1 MPYFRMKLELNQAAL
16 ANMRAL
22 PVRAQQNLKSKLAT
36 VLAPELQA
44 DTNDLMEKGPA
55 LVSPFEF
62 GSVASAKKYFY
73 MVDHG
78 EVPFDGEHY
87 IREGG
92 PDSVQGGFRVE
103 VSTTRFSIGMIQIR
117 NLHPKGKFV
126 FGPWLVAGHSNTGWP
141 DHAELARQELRATMI
156 TRIVQLWREA
166 VNDAAKGRDTA

>member
-1 MPYFRMKLELNQAAL
+1 MPYFRLKLDINQQML

-22 PVRAQQNLKSKLAT
+22 PVRAQQNLKTLMAT
-36 VLAPELQA
+36 ELAPELQA
-44 DTNDLMEKGPA
+44 DTNDLMEKGPT

-62 GSVASAKKYFY
+62 GSVASARKYFY
-73 MVDHG
+73 MVAQG

-117 NLHPKGKFV
+117 NLNPKSRFV
-126 FGPWLVAGHSNTGWP
+126 FGPWLVAGHSNTDWP
-141 DHAELARQELRATMI
+141 DYAELARQPLRATTIERVTQM
-156 TRIVQLWREA
+156 WRRA
-166 VNDAAKGRDTA
+166 VTAAAKGQTL